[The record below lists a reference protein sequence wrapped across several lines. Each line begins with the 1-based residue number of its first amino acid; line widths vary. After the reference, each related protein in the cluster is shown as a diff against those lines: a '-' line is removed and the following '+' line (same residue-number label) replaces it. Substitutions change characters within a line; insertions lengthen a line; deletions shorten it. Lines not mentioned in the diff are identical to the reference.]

1 MSRIWT
7 SHVTHLYEYMNESCH
22 TYEGVMSHIIGI
34 VLRNPPRTFHVNH
47 PRISEASEKD
57 LQLKR
62 VFRSG
67 EIFFLRVTSYKSF
80 CSGCHVA
87 KVGRG
92 FCQDP
97 LRQAPPLPLD
107 SHRPLCLNLCHN
119 MAKAMAKVMALPPL
133 PTATQI
139 VPRWKKLPASAGWK
153 TIENRERVGEGVYE
167 NFRPFYHVPWSL
179 KNMCFQTKK
188 MWNIWL
194 WHTPLPSGHMDV

>member
-7 SHVTHLYEYMNESCH
+7 SHVTHLHEYMNESCH

-34 VLRNPPRTFHVNH
+34 VPRNPPKTFHVIH

-62 VFRSG
+62 VFRCG
-67 EIFFLRVTSYKSF
+67 EICSLRVTSYKSF
-80 CSGCHVA
+80 CSGILCHVA

-107 SHRPLCLNLCHN
+107 SRRPLCLNLCHN
-119 MAKAMAKVMALPPL
+119 MAKAMAKAMALPPL

-139 VPRWKKLPASAGWK
+139 VPRWKKLPTSAG
-153 TIENRERVGEGVYE
+153 
-167 NFRPFYHVPWSL
+167 
-179 KNMCFQTKK
+179 
-188 MWNIWL
+188 
-194 WHTPLPSGHMDV
+194 

>member
-1 MSRIWT
+1 M
-7 SHVTHLYEYMNESCH
+7 YEYMNESCH

-139 VPRWKKLPASAGWK
+139 VPR
-153 TIENRERVGEGVYE
+153 
-167 NFRPFYHVPWSL
+167 
-179 KNMCFQTKK
+179 
-188 MWNIWL
+188 
-194 WHTPLPSGHMDV
+194 